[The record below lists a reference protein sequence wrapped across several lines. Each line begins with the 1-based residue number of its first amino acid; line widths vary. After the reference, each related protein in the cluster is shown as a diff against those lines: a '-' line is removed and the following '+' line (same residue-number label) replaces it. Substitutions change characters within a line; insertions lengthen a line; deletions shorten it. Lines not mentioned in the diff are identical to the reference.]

1 MARSRWLTWVLL
13 AALVGLTGVALVA
26 TRRDGRLVTVVRRP
40 ERVMGTSCTLLAV
53 VPASRTSDGRRALE
67 RAEAALRGVEARM
80 SVHLERSEVGRLNRA
95 AAGETVRLSPDT
107 LAVLAAALRIHR
119 DSEGAFDVT
128 CRPLLELWRE
138 RARIGRLPS
147 SEELI
152 AARGKSSWQQ
162 LALLSDGVRKLG
174 SGVRVDLG
182 GIAKG
187 WGVDAAVGVLEAAG
201 CVGGLVEVGGD
212 LRLWGTRPEGGAWPV
227 EVRDPFAD
235 AVMVTLR
242 LSAGAVCTSGNYARG
257 VEVGGRRYSHVVD
270 PRTGWPADAVPSVTV
285 AAADALT
292 ADAWATAL
300 SVLGPDGLN
309 LLPADGRV
317 EALLVTG
324 TPQRCEVHASPGMS
338 SLLEGD
344 VHPACSAER

>member
-1 MARSRWLTWVLL
+1 MAQSRWLTWVLL
-13 AALVGLTGVALVA
+13 AALVGLTTVALVA
-26 TRRDGRLVTVVRRP
+26 TRRDGHLVTVVRRP

-95 AAGETVRLSPDT
+95 AAGETVRLSQDT
-107 LAVLAAALRIHR
+107 LAVLAAAQRIHR
-119 DSEGAFDVT
+119 TSDGAFDVT

-138 RARIGRLPS
+138 RTRAGGLPS
-147 SEELI
+147 SEELA
-152 AARGKSSWQQ
+152 AARDGSSWQ
-162 LALLSDGVRKLG
+162 LFALLPGGARKLG
-174 SGVRVDLG
+174 SDVRVDLG

-187 WGVDAAVGVLEAAG
+187 WGVDTAVGVLEAAG

-212 LRLWGTRPEGGAWPV
+212 LRVWGRRTDGGAWPV

-242 LSAGAVCTSGNYARG
+242 LPAGAVCTSGNYARG
-257 VEVGGRRYSHVVD
+257 VEVGGRHYSHVVD

-285 AAADALT
+285 VAGDALT

-300 SVLGPDGLN
+300 SVLGPDGLA
-309 LLPADGRV
+309 LLAGEGQVD
-317 EALLVTG
+317 ALLVTG
-324 TPQRCEVHASPGMS
+324 TSERCEVHLSPGMRP
-338 SLLEGD
+338 LLEGP
-344 VHPACSAER
+344 VLLGCATGP